1 MLELLRRSGLPE
13 GFSAQSQSI
22 DSVISWVH
30 ILMLILFIGWGSF
43 FIYTLIRFRKRPN
56 VSADP
61 KGVKNHYSTYSEA
74 AVAIFEIILLVG
86 FSFPVWANRVE
97 NVPDPS
103 KSQVIKVVAQQ
114 FKWNMRYPGEDG
126 VFGRTSPDL
135 IDDQGLNFIG
145 LDRKDT
151 YASDDII
158 TTQGHMHLP
167 IDRDITVELTTRDV
181 IHSFFIPVMRVKQ
194 DAIPGISIPFWFT
207 PTKTGSWE
215 IACAQLCGNSHYI
228 MKGYVHVHTQK
239 GFDSYMKALSIIQEI
254 DDYDF
259 TFEAESTLSQVI
271 DSLKKDDSTK
281 AEELAVF
288 ALSQAE
294 QAKIDKESS
303 GGDDDSW
310 DDWGDDW

>member
-1 MLELLRRSGLPE
+1 
-13 GFSAQSQSI
+13 
-22 DSVISWVH
+22 
-30 ILMLILFIGWGSF
+30 
-43 FIYTLIRFRKRPN
+43 
-56 VSADP
+56 
-61 KGVKNHYSTYSEA
+61 
-74 AVAIFEIILLVG
+74 
-86 FSFPVWANRVE
+86 
-97 NVPDPS
+97 
-103 KSQVIKVVAQQ
+103 
-114 FKWNMRYPGEDG
+114 
-126 VFGRTSPDL
+126 
-135 IDDQGLNFIG
+135 
-145 LDRKDT
+145 
-151 YASDDII
+151 
-158 TTQGHMHLP
+158 MHLP